1 MNQKEKIKQIL
12 TTLTSKKIN
21 SYTYDDIA
29 KAIMIC
35 RGVDNRTINQWFNAL
50 WKLEYLLQPSLG
62 VYSLN
67 LDKIAE
73 LEISLA
79 HTHFLERR

>member
-1 MNQKEKIKQIL
+1 M
-12 TTLTSKKIN
+12 TLTLKKLN
-21 SYTYDDIA
+21 NYTYDDIA

-67 LDKIAE
+67 LEKIAE
-73 LEISLA
+73 LEIPLT
-79 HTHFLERR
+79 HTQILGRR